1 MIFKVAIKIAF
12 LALELFLGFYSLI
25 MTDSLV
31 IKFLFFVVSSVIVA
45 FLILKFT
52 SKLLP
57 SDIDSFPSDDFISE
71 ENIEK
76 ENIPLS

>member
-12 LALELFLGFYSLI
+12 LALELFLGVYSLI

-31 IKFLFFVVSSVIVA
+31 MKFLFFVVSAVIVA
-45 FLILKFT
+45 FVIMKFT

-57 SDIDSFPSDDFISE
+57 TDIDSYPSDDIISE

>member
-1 MIFKVAIKIAF
+1 MIFKLAIKIVF
-12 LALELFLGFYSLI
+12 LALELFLGIYSLI

-31 IKFLFFVVSSVIVA
+31 IKFLFFVVSAVIIA

-57 SDIDSFPSDDFISE
+57 SDIDALPSEDFNSE
-71 ENIEK
+71 K
-76 ENIPLS
+76 

>member
-1 MIFKVAIKIAF
+1 MIFKLAIKIVF

-31 IKFLFFVVSSVIVA
+31 IKFLFFVVSAVIIA

-57 SDIDSFPSDDFISE
+57 SDTDSFPNEDFNSE
-71 ENIEK
+71 K
-76 ENIPLS
+76 Y